1 MHIGSDNATT
11 DAGMTEDHFSESMSK
26 GTTPGPVT
34 SGGNENN
41 DNSNNSYGKN
51 KITNTNSLMTNIGTT
66 DFSGTTGINLSSIT
80 NRPFTIASITKV
92 VLINNETN
100 IDTTEYSETKTSTNI
115 AKSTKAI
122 TKILSTTVDTNDA
135 ETNSDT
141 SDDPK
146 TTNKRS
152 KVFSNDVQSTN

>member
-1 MHIGSDNATT
+1 
-11 DAGMTEDHFSESMSK
+11 MTK

-34 SGGNENN
+34 GGVDENN

-51 KITNTNSLMTNIGTT
+51 TITNTNSLITNIGTT
-66 DFSGTTGINLSSIT
+66 DLSRTTGINLSSIT

-115 AKSTKAI
+115 VKCTKAI

-152 KVFSNDVQSTN
+152 KVFSNDVQSSLTKAIDCIKYSSFRTK

>member
-34 SGGNENN
+34 GGGNENN

-80 NRPFTIASITKV
+80 NRPVTIASITKV

-100 IDTTEYSETKTSTNI
+100 IVTTEYSETKYIGIKNHEKIVEEQTMI
-115 AKSTKAI
+115 LAKKLR
-122 TKILSTTVDTNDA
+122 KNWQKL
-135 ETNSDT
+135 
-141 SDDPK
+141 
-146 TTNKRS
+146 
-152 KVFSNDVQSTN
+152 KV